1 MKINDYYI
9 YMVNTITK
17 IFKVKNLKEKETNFM
32 ATEKVIKR
40 EIDRKDVENAEE
52 TQLLALSYVETGYP
66 LPTWLNDKIEKRCAK
81 YGFRY
86 GEVIGS
92 IAASPITAAEYAKS
106 ATRQGVAEKI
116 QFEALDKNGVKI
128 EKLPSSGPGAI
139 RILDGKL
146 VYGSLGVTDR
156 STKAIDGRRA
166 NDWVFFKYTEDFGG
180 AQDNQGRDV
189 LNFLDSANDYI
200 TKNSNNYRFVAVI
213 DGQYYKRNW
222 QLFNQYVNGRVLVET
237 TDTYTAKCR
246 DRIASNRQSVV
257 ARRPSDKQTSV

>member
-1 MKINDYYI
+1 MPR
-9 YMVNTITK
+9 
-17 IFKVKNLKEKETNFM
+17 KETYFM

-40 EIDRKDVENAEE
+40 ELDRIDLQNAED
-52 TQLLALSYVETGYP
+52 TQLAALEFVETGYP
-66 LPTWLNDKIEKRCAK
+66 LPEWLEDKVNKRCAK
-81 YGFRY
+81 YGFRF
-86 GEVIGS
+86 GEVVGA
-92 IAASPITAAEYAKS
+92 IAASPIIAAEYAKS

-116 QFEALDKNGVKI
+116 QFEALEKNGVSI

-139 RILDGKL
+139 RILDGDL

-200 TKNSNNYRFVAVI
+200 AKNANNYRFVAVI

-222 QLFNQYVNGRVLVET
+222 QLFNQYTNGRVLIET
-237 TDTYTAKCR
+237 TDTYVAKCR
-246 DRIASNRQSVV
+246 ERIAANKQSVV
-257 ARRPSDKQTSV
+257 ARRATDNKHTTV